1 MFYSLFRGGLPK
13 IAGSIP
19 AGQRQRFLVDCRN
32 LSDSDATS
40 IENIRKRRR
49 KKRSRHFNTLTA
61 AHPRH
66 ANAHNLRVQRHR
78 TTSHNQLTWVSKTKS
93 RRSATGVSNS
103 PDPLIV
109 VNSYVA
115 FLLLVT
121 SPRRPFMSRVN
132 ASIFLERARYL
143 SYPGPVRCF
152 RRARP
157 PDTPHARRIM
167 RLPRSGKLHF
177 SPRKA

>member
-1 MFYSLFRGGLPK
+1 MKNRRLQVRSLPGN
-13 IAGSIP
+13 AGDFSWIVAISSVTRMP
-19 AGQRQRFLVDCRN
+19 RQRKYPQ
-32 LSDSDATS
+32 
-40 IENIRKRRR
+40 KRRR
-49 KKRSRHFNTLTA
+49 QKRSRHFNTLAA

-78 TTSHNQLTWVSKTKS
+78 TTPHNQLTWVSKTKS

-132 ASIFLERARYL
+132 ASIFLERARHL
-143 SYPGPVRCF
+143 SYPGPARCF

-157 PDTPHARRIM
+157 PDTPCVRRIM
-167 RLPRSGKLHF
+167 RLPRSGKLQF

>member
-1 MFYSLFRGGLPK
+1 MTEDCRFDPCRATPGDFSWIVAISSVTRMP
-13 IAGSIP
+13 
-19 AGQRQRFLVDCRN
+19 RQRKYPQ
-32 LSDSDATS
+32 
-40 IENIRKRRR
+40 KRRR
-49 KKRSRHFNTLTA
+49 QKRSRHFNTLAA

-78 TTSHNQLTWVSKTKS
+78 TTSHNKLTWVSKTKS
-93 RRSATGVSNS
+93 RRSATGVSNA

-115 FLLLVT
+115 FLQLVNA
-121 SPRRPFMSRVN
+121 SRRPFMSRVN
-132 ASIFLERARYL
+132 ASIFLERARHL
-143 SYPGPVRCF
+143 SYPGPARCF

-157 PDTPHARRIM
+157 PDTPRARRIM